1 MGARAVMDR
10 YARKRQRLV
19 ERMRAQGIHDARVL
33 AAAEKVPRHRFVP
46 DAVVQRAY
54 EDNALPIGYGQTISQ
69 PSLQALYLQTLEI
82 GPEDRVLE
90 VGAGSG
96 YQTALL
102 AELAANV
109 YAVERIP
116 ELTQRVR
123 ETLDEMGY
131 DNVALVTKD
140 GTAGWSKYAPY
151 DAILVGAAAP
161 SLPSPLVEQLAVGG
175 RMLIPLGDRRHQQLV
190 LVRKVGAEPGAVEE
204 EAVTGCVFV
213 PLIGRYGWSE

>member
-1 MGARAVMDR
+1 VTDP
-10 YARKRQRLV
+10 YARKRRRLV
-19 ERMRAQGIHDARVL
+19 DTLRGKGIVDPRVL
-33 AAAEKVPRHRFVP
+33 NAVERVPRHRFVP

-82 GPEDRVLE
+82 APDDRVLE

-102 AELAANV
+102 AELSSNV

-116 ELTQRVR
+116 ELTQRAR
-123 ETLDEMGY
+123 EILDVLGY
-131 DNVALVTKD
+131 GNVALVTKD
-140 GTAGWSKYAPY
+140 GTVGWSKYSPY

-161 SLPSPLVEQLAVGG
+161 SLPEALVTQLRPGG
-175 RMLIPLGDRRHQQLV
+175 RLLIPLGDRYHQELT
-190 LVRKVGAEPGAVEE
+190 LVRRTGEGEGDIEQENIV
-204 EAVTGCVFV
+204 GCVFV
-213 PLIGRYGWSE
+213 PLIGRFGWSE